1 MAMQDDI
8 IDLQTRLAF
17 QDGLLEQLNDV
28 VTSQQKQIE
37 RLENAITGLKTQL
50 ESVQQTQLVGQGE
63 EPPPPHY

>member
-28 VTSQQKQIE
+28 ITSQQKQIE

-50 ESVQQTQLVGQGE
+50 ESVQQTQLEGQGE

>member
-17 QDGLLEQLNDV
+17 QDGLLEQLNDE

-37 RLENAITGLKTQL
+37 RLETTITGLKSQIENVQHTQL
-50 ESVQQTQLVGQGE
+50 MGQGE